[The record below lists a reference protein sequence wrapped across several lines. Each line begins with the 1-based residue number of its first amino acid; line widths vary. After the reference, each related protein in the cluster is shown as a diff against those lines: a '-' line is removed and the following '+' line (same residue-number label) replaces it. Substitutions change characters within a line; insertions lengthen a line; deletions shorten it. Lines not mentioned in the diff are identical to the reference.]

1 MSKMAVVIIRFWN
14 IIPVNQNMAIRQVT
28 ENMNKIADTLQF
40 KFHIF

>member
-14 IIPVNQNMAIRQVT
+14 IIPANQNMAIRQVT
-28 ENMNKIADTLQF
+28 ENMNKIGDTLQF